1 MKRKIFLITLFIVF
15 LISGFIFRLVWFF
28 TFQKKIVEDKF
39 FYKELKYDKGGAKT
53 PQEAW
58 NKYIDALE
66 KGDIEEALLY
76 VWPYEREGLKKSLE
90 EKKKRN
96 ESLSVYKEDEKTLY
110 ELPPPYY
117 LEKDEKVFTY
127 LSPENQ
133 KKYLEDLL
141 KDPIL
146 RKDYEAVKK
155 GPLPYTDAYFLPTVI
170 FKLNPYN
177 KKWYIK

>member
-39 FYKELKYDKGGAKT
+39 FYKELKYDKGGATT

-76 VWPYEREGLKKSLE
+76 IWPYERETTRERLLDIREKRLLNYYVKSLGTDLKE
-90 EKKKRN
+90 ATPTKILQENEKMFITFGLVDKEKEIFLINLQDDKK
-96 ESLSVYKEDEKTLY
+96 TFQ
-110 ELPPPYY
+110 ELF
-117 LEKDEKVFTY
+117 KDKPQVF
-127 LSPENQ
+127 PMKHE
-133 KKYLEDLL
+133 
-141 KDPIL
+141 
-146 RKDYEAVKK
+146 
-155 GPLPYTDAYFLPTVI
+155 VI